1 MSDTGVEL
9 PGGRR
14 RGWLRSDDALLA
26 GLGLVK
32 LGLHLVFNAGYGY
45 FRDEL
50 YNIVCGERLGFG
62 FVDHPP
68 LTPLLA
74 RLSRAAFGDSLWGLR
89 FLPAVAGALSV
100 VLAGLIARRLGGG
113 RFAQGLAAL
122 AVLISGSLLSLD
134 STLSN
139 NAFDILFWTV
149 AAWLLLV
156 ILQDDRPRLWLAFG
170 AVAGVGLQ
178 NKYSI
183 AFFVAGLAAGMLLT
197 PARREFRR
205 VWPWAGAAVA
215 LAVWLPNLLWQIRNG
230 LPFVELN
237 RNAVLYKNTRL
248 SPLDFIAGQALEI
261 HPLNFLLLLGGVA
274 WCLIA
279 PARREARI
287 FGWAYLLVLGFFVF
301 SGGKSYYMAP
311 FYPLMLAAGAVA
323 AEKIFSRAARR
334 GWLKP
339 AAIAVLIV
347 TAVPTIP
354 FALPVLPVE
363 SFISYA
369 RALGFM
375 PPATERKEMGA
386 LPQHYAD
393 RFGWRELAATVAE
406 VYRSL
411 PEDERR
417 ACGIFGQNYG
427 EAGAIDVFGRK
438 LGLPRASSGHNH
450 YYLWGPGSGTGEVLI
465 IIGGREEDHRLVY
478 ADVREAARHRNDL
491 AMPYENDLPIYVCR
505 APKASLPDIWPSVKH
520 YD

>member
-1 MSDTGVEL
+1 MSD
-9 PGGRR
+9 GGIGRSGGGR

-26 GLGLVK
+26 GLAVVK
-32 LGLHLVFNAGYGY
+32 LAVHLVFNTGYGY

-68 LTPLLA
+68 FTPLVA
-74 RLSRAAFGDSLWGLR
+74 RLSRGIFGDSLWGLR
-89 FLPAVAGALSV
+89 FFPAVAGALTI
-100 VLAGLIARRLGGG
+100 VLAGLIARRLGGR

-122 AVLISGSLLSLD
+122 AVLLAGVLLGHD

-139 NAFDILFWTV
+139 NAFDILFWTF
-149 AAWLLLV
+149 AAWLLLI

-170 AVAGVGLQ
+170 AVAGLALE
-178 NKYSI
+178 NKYSF
-183 AFFVAGLAAGMLLT
+183 AFFAAGLVAGMLLT
-197 PARREFRR
+197 PARRAFRR

-215 LAVWLPNLLWQIRNG
+215 LAVWLPNLLWQFQNG

-237 RNAVLYKNTRL
+237 RNAVLFKNTRL
-248 SPLDFIAGQALEI
+248 SPLDFIAGQAIEI
-261 HPLNFLLLLGGVA
+261 QPFNFLLLLGGLA
-274 WCLIA
+274 WCFLT

-287 FGWAYLLVLGFFVF
+287 FGWAYLAVLGFFVF

-311 FYPLMLAAGAVA
+311 FYPLMLGAGAVA
-323 AEKIFSRAARR
+323 AEWLIARARR

-339 AAIAVLIV
+339 AIIAVLIL
-347 TAVPTIP
+347 TAAPTIP

-363 SFISYA
+363 NFISYA

-411 PEDERR
+411 PEEERR
-417 ACGIFGQNYG
+417 VCGIFGQNYG
-427 EAGAIDVFGRK
+427 EAAAIDVFGRE
-438 LGLPRASSGHNH
+438 LGLPPASSGHNH
-450 YYLWGPGSGTGEVLI
+450 YYLWGPVKGTGGVMI
-465 IIGGREEDHRLVY
+465 AIGGREADHRRSY
-478 ADVREAARHRNDL
+478 ADVREAARHHNAL
-491 AMPYENDLPIYVCR
+491 AMPYESDLPIYVCR
-505 APKASLPDIWPSVKH
+505 GLKIPFRDLWVSVKH